1 MIRYIAF
8 YDRTAGRYCSDLIPC
23 DDSEALMFRLAKR
36 FTFNKYCSF
45 CKPVEIEF
53 HYVAKWDSENPKKPL
68 ELVGKKL
75 FTLDRVDE
83 LYEAYARSQ
92 KVEGVTEVTVPTVET
107 AKNYGDFVRD
117 IEKKQMEEVTDEKQ
131 IQH

>member
-23 DDSEALMFRLAKR
+23 DDSDALMYRLAKR

-45 CKPVEIEF
+45 VKLTEIEL
-53 HYVAKWDSENPKKPL
+53 HLVAKWDSENPKKPL
-68 ELVGKKL
+68 EICNTHL

-83 LYEAYARSQ
+83 LYTAYAKSQ
-92 KVEGVTEVTVPTVET
+92 RVEGITEVTVPTVET

-117 IEKKQMEEVTDEKQ
+117 VEKKQIEEKQ
-131 IQH
+131 ENA

>member
-8 YDRTAGRYCSDLIPC
+8 FDRTAGRYCSDLIPC
-23 DDSEALMFRLAKR
+23 DDSEALMYRLAKR

-45 CKPVEIEF
+45 VKPVEIEL
-53 HYVAKWDSENPKKPL
+53 HLVAKWDSENPKKPI
-68 ELVGKKL
+68 ELCNKKL

-83 LYEAYARSQ
+83 LYKAYARSQ

-107 AKNYGDFVRD
+107 EKNYGDFVRD
-117 IEKKQMEEVTDEKQ
+117 IEKKQLEENNNGNA
-131 IQH
+131 

>member
-23 DDSEALMFRLAKR
+23 DDSDALMYRLAKR

-45 CKPVEIEF
+45 VKPQEIEL
-53 HYVAKWDSENPKKPL
+53 HLVAKWDSENPKKPL
-68 ELVGKKL
+68 EICNTHL
-75 FTLDRVDE
+75 FTLDRVDD
-83 LYEAYARSQ
+83 LYAAYAKSQ
-92 KVEGVTEVTVPTVET
+92 RVEGITEVTVPTVET

-117 IEKKQMEEVTDEKQ
+117 VEKKQIEEKQ
-131 IQH
+131 DNA

>member
-45 CKPVEIEF
+45 CKPVEIEL

-117 IEKKQMEEVTDEKQ
+117 VEKKQLEEVTDEKQ